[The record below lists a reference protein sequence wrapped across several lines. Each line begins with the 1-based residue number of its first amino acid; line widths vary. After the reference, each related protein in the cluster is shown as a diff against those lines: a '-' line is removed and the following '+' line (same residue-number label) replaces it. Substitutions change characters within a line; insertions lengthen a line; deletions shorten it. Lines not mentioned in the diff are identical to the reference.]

1 MVHLSGLRKKAS
13 YDELINYINTDKT
26 KIIYPN
32 RRATFLA
39 NSPQISSLLELDVM
53 DQQDQEIKKA
63 KVAMSLGVK
72 MEEPNTRTNVNN
84 AGIPSTTN
92 VSNNYY
98 TSYNTGIP
106 PSYNTG
112 IPSTVPTGAKHT
124 GHIPNSLP
132 SGVGQGTQFF
142 DIADV
147 ADIAVPPDLDMNDN
161 MDEAAQVITQHE
173 EDMRSKSAENRSKI
187 RKIVENHLGEQPVD
201 IPYLAP
207 KYERSRSPKLKNEK
221 IASESMKVEVKN
233 EPPKLEPMG
242 AKTEPMD
249 TMGAVKRE
257 AKSEPRSDIKRQ
269 NTEETKVKTEPNGN
283 QRADI
288 RYTNSYLSA
297 IQGTIDMTP
306 NGNFPAG
313 SPPPRP
319 RSNRGRTSG
328 VNQNLSAI
336 QGTIDMTDNGNF
348 PAGSPPPRPGTSR
361 GRTTQPRPTQRS
373 RTKSKDD
380 DVQISGININRSQ
393 DFEFWKNQS
402 ANELRAQLILR
413 GNAVGQRKDYAF
425 LPKQQLL
432 SYVKKLIQDK
442 KW

>member
-1 MVHLSGLRKKAS
+1 MVHLSGLRKRAS

-26 KIIYPN
+26 KLIYPN

-173 EDMRSKSAENRSKI
+173 EDMRSRSAENRSKI
-187 RKIVENHLGEQPVD
+187 RKIVENHLGRHQW
-201 IPYLAP
+201 IYH
-207 KYERSRSPKLKNEK
+207 
-221 IASESMKVEVKN
+221 
-233 EPPKLEPMG
+233 
-242 AKTEPMD
+242 T
-249 TMGAVKRE
+249 
-257 AKSEPRSDIKRQ
+257 
-269 NTEETKVKTEPNGN
+269 
-283 QRADI
+283 
-288 RYTNSYLSA
+288 
-297 IQGTIDMTP
+297 
-306 NGNFPAG
+306 
-313 SPPPRP
+313 
-319 RSNRGRTSG
+319 
-328 VNQNLSAI
+328 
-336 QGTIDMTDNGNF
+336 
-348 PAGSPPPRPGTSR
+348 
-361 GRTTQPRPTQRS
+361 
-373 RTKSKDD
+373 
-380 DVQISGININRSQ
+380 
-393 DFEFWKNQS
+393 
-402 ANELRAQLILR
+402 
-413 GNAVGQRKDYAF
+413 
-425 LPKQQLL
+425 
-432 SYVKKLIQDK
+432 
-442 KW
+442 